1 MYSFGQC
8 FLFDGVTL
16 WAFLAG
22 ILRVYFEELPTSV
35 FSFIAQ
41 QGKEGRPAD
50 IVNRFRKHTA
60 AQAFHVQVF
69 NNDGSEVPHQF
80 KCFLVLKL
88 FALIPDVL
96 MRFLYQ
102 QNGLVPTLRFLIL
115 RTSYLAL
122 GTT

>member
-8 FLFDGVTL
+8 FLSDGLTL
-16 WAFLAG
+16 RAFLAG
-22 ILRVYFEELPTSV
+22 IPRVYFDPLPTSV

-41 QGKEGRPAD
+41 RGKEGRPAD
-50 IVNRFRKHTA
+50 IVNRFPKHTA

-69 NNDGSEVPHQF
+69 NDDGSEVAHQF

-96 MRFLYQ
+96 MRFL
-102 QNGLVPTLRFLIL
+102 
-115 RTSYLAL
+115 
-122 GTT
+122 